1 MRASREV
8 INLIKQFEGCRLD
21 AYKCPAGKWT
31 IGFGHT
37 QGVKPGDKISQAQAE
52 AYLMVDLERYEANVI
67 KYDPKY
73 NWTQNEFDAL
83 VCFAYNL
90 GSIDG
95 LVDNGKRT
103 KAEIADAFL
112 LYNTAKVN
120 GVKTVLAGL
129 TRRRKSE
136 QALFIKKGTVSTME
150 INSVTP
156 VTNASGISQYLL
168 SQNANK
174 AISKNFKLKEFRCK
188 DGSDRVLV
196 DEKFVREKLQAIRDY
211 FRAPVTIN
219 SAYRTE
225 SYNAKIGGAKNS
237 YHCKGQA
244 FDISIKGF
252 TPLEVARYAQ
262 SLGITGIIQYNTFV
276 HVDSRPTKYWA
287 RNDNGQIFIKN
298 SF

>member
-1 MRASREV
+1 MKSSREV

-21 AYKCPAGKWT
+21 AYKCPAGVWT

-37 QGVKPGDKISQAQAE
+37 FGVKQGDKISQAQAE
-52 AYLMVDLERYEANVI
+52 AYLMADLERYEANVI

-83 VCFAYNL
+83 VSFAYNV

-95 LVDNGKRT
+95 LVKKGQRT
-103 KAEIADAFL
+103 KAEIADAML
-112 LYNTAKVN
+112 LYNKGGGKV
-120 GVKTVLAGL
+120 LPGL
-129 TRRRKSE
+129 VRRRKE
-136 QALFIKKGTVSTME
+136 ERALFIKQGAYST
-150 INSVTP
+150 NATKNVTP
-156 VTNASGISQYLL
+156 VTQPTASSSGVSQYLL
-168 SQNANK
+168 SQNADK
-174 AISKNFKLKEFRCK
+174 SISKNFKLKEFRCK

-196 DEKFVREKLQAIRDY
+196 DEKFVREKLQAIRDH
-211 FRAPVTIN
+211 FGVPVTVN

-225 SYNAKIGGAKNS
+225 SYNAKVGGAKSS

-244 FDISIKGF
+244 FDIVVRGK

-287 RNDNGQIFIKN
+287 RDDNGKVTIKN
-298 SF
+298 GF